1 MAFYCYM
8 VECANGAL
16 YTGWTKDPIRREK
29 EHNAGRGARYTRMNL
44 PVKLVYVEEMDGH
57 IEALKREL
65 EIKRLP
71 APKKRLL
78 VHSSANIIL
87 TIKQDVKAESS
98 EDALDSGQK
107 QGVNECDA
115 S

>member
-16 YTGWTKDPIRREK
+16 YTGWTKDPIRRET
-29 EHNAGRGARYTRMNL
+29 EHNAGRGARYTRMNA
-44 PVKLVYVEEMDGH
+44 PVRLVYVEEVDGH

-87 TIKQDVKAESS
+87 TIKQDSKADLS
-98 EDALDSGQK
+98 EDDSETGQK
-107 QGVNECDA
+107 QGINECGA